1 MLTSKTFVKKTKTG
15 NVLKVVREHYLRDDI
30 WCGSKLCKKCKH
42 EAPILEISPKS
53 PSELFTSPHY
63 LVPDTNVV
71 IHQMDVLKDD
81 AFTNLIVL
89 QTVLQ
94 ELRHRHAPGYNT
106 IREILANKDRQ
117 FFVFTNEHHKYVL
130 NLS

>member
-1 MLTSKTFVKKTKTG
+1 
-15 NVLKVVREHYLRDDI
+15 
-30 WCGSKLCKKCKH
+30 
-42 EAPILEISPKS
+42 
-53 PSELFTSPHY
+53 
-63 LVPDTNVV
+63 
-71 IHQMDVLKDD
+71 MDVLKDD

-130 NLS
+130 NLILFTSPFTKRPFSKVRASYRPAIV

>member
-71 IHQMDVLKDD
+71 IHQVRTFRSNARSSPHTHL
-81 AFTNLIVL
+81 APPIFG
-89 QTVLQ
+89 TVIT
-94 ELRHRHAPGYNT
+94 AAT
-106 IREILANKDRQ
+106 
-117 FFVFTNEHHKYVL
+117 T
-130 NLS
+130 